1 MDSIVKVLTF
11 SYFDLQAV
19 RRLVR
24 CLRTMERATLRWAV
38 VVAAI
43 LLLVCPALGQQEE
56 KPKIPGLDK
65 IIAANEHLAFTGTVK
80 SVDEKHNVL
89 SIDSVEGG
97 NTEIFPIKHSTHV
110 LTADGFRK
118 KLDVL
123 SPGTRVIVYYDQRA
137 DHRTVTRIELFA
149 SESKKKEPHS

>member
-1 MDSIVKVLTF
+1 M
-11 SYFDLQAV
+11 
-19 RRLVR
+19 
-24 CLRTMERATLRWAV
+24 
-38 VVAAI
+38 AI
-43 LLLVCPALGQQEE
+43 LMLVCAALGQEEE

-80 SVDEKHNVL
+80 SVDEKHNIL

-110 LTADGFRK
+110 LTSDGFRK
-118 KLDVL
+118 RLDVL

-137 DHRTVTRIELFA
+137 DRRMVTRIELFA